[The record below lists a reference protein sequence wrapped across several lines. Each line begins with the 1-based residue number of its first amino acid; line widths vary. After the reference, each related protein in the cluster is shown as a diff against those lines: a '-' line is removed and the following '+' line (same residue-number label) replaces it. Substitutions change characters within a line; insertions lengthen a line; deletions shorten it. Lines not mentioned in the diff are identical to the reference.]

1 MISTRDLSEMPEP
14 RSLMQLT
21 KAIAM
26 LDAIIQPDWEYRYY
40 SYDSKWSLTENVASM
55 RNGQGDQWFCVFG
68 PPGVFI
74 KGFDHES
81 PMSSWSRNAGSVWP
95 GVLDQVPSAFAFCVK
110 EPAFSMDDTT
120 FCVWRGVDDVQWR
133 TGNIDYPNGED
144 PDGSAW
150 MLALLDGNP
159 ETYQVYAKGYF
170 EREISVTL
178 IRKIYDAMPLT
189 PELVRE
195 INPDIAFADVLKD
208 ANVIAY
214 PIG

>member
-1 MISTRDLSEMPEP
+1 MISTHDLSEMPEP
-14 RSLMQLT
+14 RSLMRLT

-26 LDAIIQPDWEYRYY
+26 LDAIIQPEWEYRYY
-40 SYDSKWSLTENVASM
+40 SYDSRWSPTENVASM

-81 PMSSWSRNAGSVWP
+81 PMSSWSRNAESVWP
-95 GVLDQVPSAFAFCVK
+95 GVLDQVPSAFASCVK

-120 FCVWRGVDDVQWR
+120 FCVWRRVDDVKWR
-133 TGNIDYPNGED
+133 KGNIDYPNGED

-159 ETYQVYAKGYF
+159 ETYQAYAKGYF
-170 EREISVTL
+170 EREISL
-178 IRKIYDAMPLT
+178 APIRKIYDAT
-189 PELVRE
+189 PITSELVRE
-195 INPDIAFADVLKD
+195 INPDIEFADLLKD
-208 ANVIAY
+208 ASVIAY